1 MRLYQSHIE
10 GESKPSQWAKSRNAQ
25 LGPERL
31 GPISKR
37 EANLGH
43 DQVCNIHPIQDGS
56 MVREER
62 DGATEDREVARGWLP
77 GPKEAAR
84 PKKMTVEQTAR
95 STNLLCD
102 TSGVCALKSRSIH
115 SNKY

>member
-1 MRLYQSHIE
+1 MDAVWTGRPEPGRPAYFQWNLGMKLYQSYIE

-62 DGATEDREVARGWLP
+62 DGATEDREVARGRLP
-77 GPKEAAR
+77 GPR
-84 PKKMTVEQTAR
+84 R
-95 STNLLCD
+95 
-102 TSGVCALKSRSIH
+102 
-115 SNKY
+115 